1 MTNQRLRITIS
12 PGFATNETI
21 KLLSVYEGR
30 PMGCIALELVEE
42 AIQARLQQQRIPQAV
57 LTYLTGWLQE
67 KFLDNL
73 SEMIKEGDHELAPD
87 TLNSK
92 P

>member
-1 MTNQRLRITIS
+1 MTTERLRITIS

-21 KLLSVYEGR
+21 KLLSLYEGR
-30 PMGCIALELVEE
+30 PMGTIALELVEE

-57 LTYLTGWLQE
+57 LTCLNKLLDE

-73 SEMIKEGDHELAPD
+73 HELD
-87 TLNSK
+87 SDINSK
-92 P
+92 

>member
-1 MTNQRLRITIS
+1 MTTQRARINLS
-12 PGFATNETI
+12 PGLATSETI

-30 PMGCIALELVEE
+30 AIADITMELVEE

-67 KFLDNL
+67 KFLENL
-73 SEMIKEGDHELAPD
+73 SEMVKEGNHEFLQPF
-87 TLNSK
+87 
-92 P
+92 

>member
-1 MTNQRLRITIS
+1 MTTQRSRINLS
-12 PGFATNETI
+12 PGLATNETI

-30 PMGCIALELVEE
+30 AIADITMELVEE

-73 SEMIKEGDHELAPD
+73 SEMIKEGEHELAPD
-87 TLNSK
+87 IDSK
-92 P
+92 

>member
-1 MTNQRLRITIS
+1 MTTERLRITIS

-30 PMGCIALELVEE
+30 NMSTIALELVEE
-42 AIQARLQQQRIPQAV
+42 AIQARLQQQQIPKTV
-57 LTYLTGWLQE
+57 LTHLKKLLDE

-73 SEMIKEGDHELAPD
+73 SEMIKEGEHELAPD
-87 TLNSK
+87 INSK
-92 P
+92 